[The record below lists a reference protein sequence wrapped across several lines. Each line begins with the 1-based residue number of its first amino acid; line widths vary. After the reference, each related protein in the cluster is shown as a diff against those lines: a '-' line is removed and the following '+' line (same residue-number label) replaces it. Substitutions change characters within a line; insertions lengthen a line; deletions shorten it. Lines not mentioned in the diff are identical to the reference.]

1 MANYAGSPVTKK
13 VGLSVRTGR
22 QWEGSKQSKKS
33 KSSSRSERSFNG
45 AKSFKTRPQ

>member
-1 MANYAGSPVTKK
+1 MANYIGSSVTKK
-13 VGLSVRTGR
+13 VGLSVRVGR
-22 QWEGSKQSKKS
+22 QWEGSKQLRKG